1 MERKIVLKQDILDEL
16 LSVGVSKGQTI
27 MVINRL
33 SAKGT
38 DEVMKPTVFR
48 TISKFVTIS
57 SESSVYYRTRG
68 GEWRGCIA
76 ATPYGYMVSVVR

>member
-1 MERKIVLKQDILDEL
+1 
-16 LSVGVSKGQTI
+16 

-38 DEVMKPTVFR
+38 DGVMKSTVFR